1 MGVRVIRP
9 EPLSAEAFR
18 PFGQTVMPELGA
30 EPDLSGSTW
39 DCWYPIGRVEG
50 SRPLALGLVEARQ
63 LMGPVSHMERHEGR
77 AELVIALDSPILQ
90 VVAPPTSGSQ
100 PPEADSVRAFIV
112 RPGEA
117 VVLSP
122 GTWHAA
128 GAPVAGDPVRY
139 MFGLPEREESDVDS
153 GWTPISD
160 GGVAVD
166 LPLAGRP
173 VYPAHGQSAGDRADV
188 DR

>member
-30 EPDLSGSTW
+30 EPDISGPTW
-39 DCWYPIGRVEG
+39 DCWYPIGRVDGQRSLE
-50 SRPLALGLVEARQ
+50 LGLVEARR
-63 LMGPVSHMERHEGR
+63 LTGPISHMERHEGR
-77 AELVIALDSPILQ
+77 AELVIALDLPILQ
-90 VVAPPTSGSQ
+90 VVAPVTSGSQ
-100 PPEADSVRAFIV
+100 PPDAASVRAFIV

-117 VVLSP
+117 VVLAP

-128 GAPVAGDPVRY
+128 GAPVAGDSVRY

-166 LPLAGRP
+166 LPFADG
-173 VYPAHGQSAGDRADV
+173 PAASRHR
-188 DR
+188 